1 MFFKKNYSRSSSAII
16 NSSVGLFCLLVPI
29 LLQFISRRF
38 FLEYLNIDYLGIQG
52 TYTSILSTLSLT
64 ELGLQTAIV
73 YCLYKPLKTDNYRL
87 INDIMNVMRVIY
99 QWIGFAFIVF
109 PLFVIPFLPNLLQGI
124 VITNE
129 IKLCFITES
138 CGSAFT
144 YFLAYKRSL
153 LFADQKEYISKLVDL
168 LFNIIF
174 TIIQLCCLV
183 KLQSFLLYSI
193 INCLRVI
200 VSNVFIQCICKKIY
214 PYLRKQ
220 KFSLEV
226 FHEIWKY
233 LKNIIFLRFA
243 AYIYTSTDNIVI
255 SSIIGTAYVGL
266 LGNYT
271 IITLKI
277 TTLANGILA
286 PLSPIIGN
294 LLLDKDV
301 NKSESVFKI
310 LALVITLISAV
321 LVVSLYV
328 LLDDLISW
336 WLGREYILSF
346 PIKCLLLADV
356 FINLTYSICCDF
368 IGAAGLFAKDR
379 NIGIIGAIINLVLS
393 VYLAFQ
399 MGVLGVLI
407 GTITSQLYFWIAR
420 SHLAF
425 KNALNVHISHYYKYC
440 IKTFRDILVIIMLA
454 TFLSYLYSLI
464 EINHIFVK
472 MFIGSV
478 ITISITLSSF
488 ILIYLNSYE
497 LRYIFN
503 NIKNRICS

>member
-1 MFFKKNYSRSSSAII
+1 MFFLSKHSRSSSAII

-29 LLQFISRRF
+29 ILQFFSRRF
-38 FLEYLNIDYLGIQG
+38 FLEYLNIDYLGIQE

-73 YCLYKPLKTDNYRL
+73 YCLYKPLKTDNHQL
-87 INDIMNVMRVIY
+87 INDIMGVMRVIY
-99 QWIGFAFIVF
+99 QWIGFAFILF
-109 PLFVIPFLPNLLQGI
+109 PLFIIPFLPNLLQGI
-124 VITNE
+124 VITDE
-129 IKLCFITES
+129 IRLCFITES

-168 LFNIIF
+168 LFNTVFI
-174 TIIQLCCLV
+174 IIQLYCLANF
-183 KLQSFLLYSI
+183 QSFLLYSI

-200 VSNVFIQCICKKIY
+200 VSNVLIQCICKKIY
-214 PYLRKQ
+214 PYLRRQ

-226 FHEIWKY
+226 FRQIWKH
-233 LKNIIFLRFA
+233 LKNIIFLKLA
-243 AYIYTSTDNIVI
+243 GYIYSSTDNIVI
-255 SSIIGTAYVGL
+255 SSIIGTASVGL

-271 IITLKI
+271 AITLKL
-277 TTLANGILA
+277 TTLVNGMLV

-294 LLLDKDV
+294 LLLDDNV
-301 NKSESVFKI
+301 NKSESVFKVI
-310 LALVITLISAV
+310 ALVRTLISAIIV
-321 LVVSLYV
+321 ISLFV
-328 LLDDLISW
+328 LLDDFISW
-336 WLGREYILSF
+336 WLGKEYILSL

-356 FINLTYSICCDF
+356 YINLTYTVCCDF

-399 MGVLGVLI
+399 IGVLGVLI
-407 GTITSQLYFWIAR
+407 GTVISQLYFWVVR

-425 KNALNVHISHYYKYC
+425 KKSLNVPISHYYKYW
-440 IKTFRDILVIIMLA
+440 IITIRDMLVIMILS

-464 EINHIFVK
+464 EIDNIFIKV
-472 MFIGSV
+472 FIGLV
-478 ITISITLSSF
+478 ITLLATLSSF
-488 ILIYLNSYE
+488 ILIYSNSHE
-497 LRYIFN
+497 LRYLFN